1 MPAAALVELAEW
13 EVFVRRGREVM
24 DVDGLP
30 VHERPPSHR
39 VTVVGMPSS
48 GHQRAIVPYEA
59 TTFRTSPS
67 TRARDTSFA
76 SQRRV
81 AFSDTASRKGW
92 MSVGELLIT
101 RRISAVAVCC
111 SSASV

>member
-39 VTVVGMPSS
+39 VTVGRDAFIGPPARHRAVR
-48 GHQRAIVPYEA
+48 GHDFQDVTLDQSEGHVLRLAE
-59 TTFRTSPS
+59 
-67 TRARDTSFA
+67 TRSVLGHGIEDGLDV
-76 SQRRV
+76 RR
-81 AFSDTASRKGW
+81 
-92 MSVGELLIT
+92 
-101 RRISAVAVCC
+101 
-111 SSASV
+111 